1 VAPTEEMLDRARSAL
16 PELPAQRAERLEA
29 EHSLSPGA
37 ARLLAFRTDL
47 GNFFEATVA
56 AGGEEADPRAIAN
69 WVTGEL
75 LANLGEGD
83 PGESKVEP
91 AALARLVAMVG
102 KGEVAGSAAKDV
114 LGALVQDGGDP
125 AAIVEEKGLGKTD
138 ESELAEIVERAMA
151 DQPEAMAK
159 IRDGNDKAIGAIMG
173 LVMRETKGRADGA
186 EVQRLIRERL

>member
-1 VAPTEEMLDRARSAL
+1 MLDRARSAL
-16 PELPAQRAERLEA
+16 PELPAQRAECLEA